1 VYIITPLSLPT
12 FTIKS
17 PDEEVVLR
25 KILFTLIILLAL
37 LLAAEMVVT
46 FLSQRGMEKAI
57 GSQYELPSSLKVSIN
72 SFPLILS
79 LARNHMNELRLA
91 WEGNLS
97 CSYGEGVE
105 EETAYK
111 AQVDLYDVELEM
123 PSLLGGRLEI
133 REISRIKAEIFLDE
147 AAVNEIIGDYI
158 GPVLIDD
165 GDIYFVQDGEKVRY
179 KVKVVDGRTLA
190 FYPQSDYINDSGSID
205 EAHPAL
211 EAVVKEV
218 SLEGLPLDSEL
229 EKASSDRG
237 MVILE
242 ISVPIWEGYM

>member
-1 VYIITPLSLPT
+1 M
-12 FTIKS
+12 
-17 PDEEVVLR
+17 R
-25 KILFTLIILLAL
+25 KILFALVLLLAL

-57 GSQYELPSSLKVSIN
+57 SSQYELPSSLKVSIN

-79 LARNHMNELRLA
+79 LARNHMGELRLA

-97 CSYGEGVE
+97 CQCGEGE
-105 EETAYK
+105 EMKPAYS
-111 AQVDLYDVELEM
+111 AQVNLYDVELEM

-147 AAVNEIIGDYI
+147 TSINEIAGDYI

-179 KVKVVDGRTLA
+179 KVKVLDNRTLS
-190 FYPQSDYINDSGSID
+190 FYPHSGYTGDSGSHD
-205 EAHPAL
+205 EAHPTL
-211 EAVVKEV
+211 ESGMTEV
-218 SLEGLPLDSEL
+218 RLEGLPLDSRL

-237 MVILE
+237 MLILE
-242 ISVPIWEGYM
+242 ISIPMWEGYM

>member
-1 VYIITPLSLPT
+1 
-12 FTIKS
+12 
-17 PDEEVVLR
+17 LR
-25 KILFTLIILLAL
+25 KILFTLVILLAL

-57 GSQYELPSSLKVSIN
+57 SSQYELPSSLKVSIN

-79 LARNHMNELRLA
+79 LARNHMVEIRLA

-97 CSYGEGVE
+97 CRCE
-105 EETAYK
+105 EEEEMEPAYS
-111 AQVDLYDVELEM
+111 AQVNLYDVELEM

-147 AAVNEIIGDYI
+147 TSINEIAGDNI

-165 GDIYFVQDGEKVRY
+165 GDIYFVQNGEKVRY
-179 KVKVVDGRTLA
+179 KVKVLDNRTLS
-190 FYPQSDYINDSGSID
+190 FYPHSGYTSDSGYHD
-205 EAHPAL
+205 EAHPTL
-211 EAVVKEV
+211 ESDTTEV
-218 SLEGLPLDSEL
+218 RLEGLPLDSQL

-237 MVILE
+237 MLILE
-242 ISVPIWEGYM
+242 ITIPMWEGYM